1 MLGRQEVKAILD
13 TLREDFSAVVD
24 EVLKALSLGEIQKV
38 FQGLLVEQ
46 VSIRNM
52 VPILETLADYGPV
65 SKDTSFLVEK
75 TRQSLGR
82 QICLQY
88 AGEDRVLRVLTVNPE
103 LEQMIIDSRVDTAS
117 GPVAALEP
125 KVHRRWI
132 QAVTNGVHQAQ
143 QMGISPVILCS
154 EAARTVVRKSIQREL
169 PEVPVL
175 AVPEITADIATEG
188 IGEIGLDE
196 E

>member
-1 MLGRQEVKAILD
+1 
-13 TLREDFSAVVD
+13 
-24 EVLKALSLGEIQKV
+24 
-38 FQGLLVEQ
+38 
-46 VSIRNM
+46 
-52 VPILETLADYGPV
+52 
-65 SKDTSFLVEK
+65 
-75 TRQSLGR
+75 
-82 QICLQY
+82 
-88 AGEDRVLRVLTVNPE
+88 
-103 LEQMIIDSRVDTAS
+103 MIIDSRVDTAS